1 MGSHYVDEAVSK
13 LKIAMLQLPKL
24 LGLRAYVPH
33 LAYSPVFNFQ
43 SFAIYCELLNCFNGG
58 FCCWCDAF
66 CLFVCLGFFFLISLH
81 SLCYPVIM

>member
-24 LGLRAYVPH
+24 LGLRVYVPH

-43 SFAIYCELLNCFNGG
+43 SFAIYCEFIE
-58 FCCWCDAF
+58 
-66 CLFVCLGFFFLISLH
+66 LF
-81 SLCYPVIM
+81 